1 MKMNHLSSISASL
14 CGKAAALALIAG
26 IFLSGCV
33 SRGAYDADIARLASK
48 LQQERADHAATV
60 KALEIKLKER
70 AKSLSELTDR
80 YMLLQHEREQYQLPG
95 LKKDLEILLKD
106 LDELKLVVT
115 SNLKGSEG
123 REMVMKINDMH
134 KRISTILDRESK
146 ALATSPIP

>member
-1 MKMNHLSSISASL
+1 MKMNLSSISASL
-14 CGKAAALALIAG
+14 CGKAVALAFIVG

-33 SRGAYDADIARLASK
+33 SRGAYDADIARLAVK
-48 LQQERADHAATV
+48 LQQERADHADTV
-60 KALEIKLKER
+60 RALEIKLKER
-70 AKSLSELTDR
+70 ARSLSELTDR

-95 LKKDLEILLKD
+95 LKKDMEILLKD

-134 KRISTILDRESK
+134 KRISTILDRDSK
-146 ALATSPIP
+146 ALAPSPIH